1 MEALNKISKML
12 KDWMMFALLKGCYM
26 FNLVDRKSHS
36 RRIAFTLLLVVGC
49 LSIIGH
55 TNAAGGG
62 DDIHLELTI
71 KDGLENTAIGVGLS
85 ILIVVYILIIFET
98 VHRTLAA
105 AVGGLAAVIALNYF
119 TNEPAL
125 SLKAVTTMIDWE
137 TIGLLLGM
145 MVMVGVIS
153 HTGVFEWFA
162 VEAYKKSEG
171 SIWSLVVI
179 LCIVTAV
186 LSAFLDNVTTILLLT
201 PVTIQLAKVLDLQP
215 VPLLIAEV
223 LFSNIGGAATMIG
236 DPPNIMIGSGLS
248 PSAIEDAKTIDGGSY
263 PQKMIDGGVSFNDF
277 IIEMAPGIL
286 MTIVPAFMLLK
297 WMYRDEFSGK
307 RIRDVAELESKY
319 GIKDHKM
326 LTTSGIILGLVILG
340 FFLHPVTHMPVS
352 WIALGG
358 AVFML
363 LATNRH
369 ELEEPLEEVEWT
381 TLLFFAGLFVLVH
394 SLQYMG
400 VINWIGEYV
409 EQAIVWFPQGDDGI
423 IRLTA
428 AMLILLW
435 VSAIASAFIDNI
447 PYTATMIP
455 IVLQISYGAN
465 VELGPLIWAL
475 AFGACLGGNGT
486 LIGASANV
494 VMAGMSEEAGY
505 PVSFNEFFR
514 AGFPMMLLTT
524 AIISLYMVLVYA
536 VGGGGMLWKLV
547 LVGISLVGIIYQVYR
562 GKSKGKNLAD
572 SLVDN
577 DFEELK
583 DLAGKKIQQ
592 VKSAVS
598 GASEA
603 E

>member
-1 MEALNKISKML
+1 
-12 KDWMMFALLKGCYM
+12 M
-26 FNLVDRKSHS
+26 FNLVDKNS
-36 RRIAFTLLLVVGC
+36 RSKRIAFTLLLVVGC

-55 TNAAGGG
+55 TTAAGSG
-62 DDIHLELTI
+62 DDDLHLSLTI
-71 KDGLENTAIGVGLS
+71 KDGMKNTAIGVGLA
-85 ILIVVYILIIFET
+85 ILICVYILIIFET

-105 AVGGLAAVIALNYF
+105 ALGGLTAVIALNYF

-186 LSAFLDNVTTILLLT
+186 LSAFLDNVTTVLLLT

-215 VPLLIAEV
+215 VPILIAEV

-248 PSAIEDAKTIDGGSY
+248 PDAIESTEGGKYAELASE
-263 PQKMIDGGVSFNDF
+263 GVNFNDF

-286 MTIVPAFMLLK
+286 MTVVPAFMLLK

-307 RIRDVAELESKY
+307 RVRDVAELEAKY
-319 GIKDHKM
+319 GIKDYKM
-326 LTTSGIILGLVILG
+326 LTTSGFILGLVILG
-340 FFLHPVTHMPVS
+340 FFLHPITHMPVS

-358 AVFML
+358 AVLML

-369 ELEEPLEEVEWT
+369 ELDEPLEEVEWT

-400 VINWIGEYV
+400 VINFIGEYV
-409 EQAIVWFPQGDDGI
+409 ERAIVWFPQGDDGI

-428 AMLILLW
+428 AMVILLW

-455 IVLQISYGAN
+455 IVLQISQGAN

-505 PVSFNEFFR
+505 PVSFNEFFK
-514 AGFPMMLLTT
+514 AGFPMMILTT
-524 AIISLYMVLVYA
+524 AIVTLYMVLVYA
-536 VGGGGMLWKLV
+536 VGGGGMMWKLA
-547 LVGISLVGIIYQVYR
+547 LLGITFIGIIYQVYR
-562 GKSKGKNLAD
+562 GRSKGKNLAE
-572 SLVDN
+572 SLVDH
-577 DFEELK
+577 DLDELK
-583 DLAGKKIQQ
+583 DLASSKLSKAKG
-592 VKSAVS
+592 AVI
-598 GASEA
+598 GASES

>member
-1 MEALNKISKML
+1 
-12 KDWMMFALLKGCYM
+12 M
-26 FNLVDRKSHS
+26 FNLVDKNS
-36 RRIAFTLLLVVGC
+36 RSKRIAFTLLLVVGC

-55 TNAAGGG
+55 TTAAGSG
-62 DDIHLELTI
+62 DDDLHLSLTI
-71 KDGLENTAIGVGLS
+71 KDGMKNTAIGVGLA
-85 ILIVVYILIIFET
+85 ILVCVYILIIFET

-105 AVGGLAAVIALNYF
+105 ALGGLTAIIALNYF

-179 LCIVTAV
+179 LCVVTAV
-186 LSAFLDNVTTILLLT
+186 LSAFLDNVTTVLLLT

-215 VPLLIAEV
+215 VPILIAEV

-248 PSAIEDAKTIDGGSY
+248 PDAIESTEGGKYAELASE
-263 PQKMIDGGVSFNDF
+263 GVNFNDF

-286 MTIVPAFMLLK
+286 MTVVPAFMLLK

-307 RIRDVAELESKY
+307 RIRDVAELEAKY
-319 GIKDHKM
+319 GIKDYKM
-326 LTTSGIILGLVILG
+326 LTTSGFILGLVILG
-340 FFLHPVTHMPVS
+340 FFLHPITHMPVS

-358 AVFML
+358 AVLML

-369 ELEEPLEEVEWT
+369 ELDEPLEEVEWT

-400 VINWIGEYV
+400 VINFIGEYV

-428 AMLILLW
+428 AMVILLW
-435 VSAIASAFIDNI
+435 VSAVASAFIDNI

-455 IVLQISYGAN
+455 IVLQISQGAN

-514 AGFPMMLLTT
+514 AGFPMMILTT
-524 AIISLYMVLVYA
+524 AIVTLYMVLVYA
-536 VGGGGMLWKLV
+536 VGGGGMMWKLA
-547 LVGISLVGIIYQVYR
+547 LLGLTLIGIIYQVYR
-562 GKSKGKNLAD
+562 GRSKGKNLAE

-583 DLAGKKIQQ
+583 DLAGSKLTKA
-592 VKSAVS
+592 KGAVLGS
-598 GASEA
+598 SES